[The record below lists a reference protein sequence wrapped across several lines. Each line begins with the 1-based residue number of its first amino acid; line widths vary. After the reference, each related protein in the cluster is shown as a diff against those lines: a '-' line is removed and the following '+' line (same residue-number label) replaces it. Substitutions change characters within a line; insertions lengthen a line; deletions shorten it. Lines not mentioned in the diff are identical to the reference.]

1 MSTNWSCISKK
12 IQSGRQRSFLESWF
26 KKYPWLEYSVS
37 RRAAF
42 CFYCYLFKQPRRG
55 DNFGGDAFTTEG
67 VCNWKNATQIFR
79 EHVGKVDSLHN
90 CARQHCEDFRNQRQ
104 SMDNVIQK
112 ITKEQREEYL
122 GRLTVILAVVRF
134 LLLQGL
140 AFRGHDE
147 SRTSSNKGNFL
158 ELIDWLKMR
167 DEGAKILLDNAPGN
181 NLLTSPFIQKDMCEA
196 CAKLTTKVILD
207 DIGDKKFSILVDE
220 SRDASIKEQM
230 AVVLRLVAPLC
241 L

>member
-1 MSTNWSCISKK
+1 
-12 IQSGRQRSFLESWF
+12 
-26 KKYPWLEYSVS
+26 
-37 RRAAF
+37 
-42 CFYCYLFKQPRRG
+42 
-55 DNFGGDAFTTEG
+55 
-67 VCNWKNATQIFR
+67 
-79 EHVGKVDSLHN
+79 
-90 CARQHCEDFRNQRQ
+90 
-104 SMDNVIQK
+104 MDNVIQK

-167 DEGAKILLDNAPGN
+167 DDGAKILLDNAPGN

-207 DIGDKKFSILVDE
+207 DIGDKILRHYQD
-220 SRDASIKEQM
+220 M
-230 AVVLRLVAPLC
+230 
-241 L
+241 